1 MSDERPGGAAAM
13 LPAATTRFVGRRH
26 ESRDVR
32 RLLEN
37 ARLVTLTGVGG
48 VGKTRL
54 ALHVA
59 EEVRR
64 AFADGV
70 WFVELAVL
78 TSGDRIADAV
88 GTALGITD
96 RSTRPALDKI
106 VEHLRSRQVLLVIDN
121 CEHVATE
128 AARFVDRVL
137 RMTTQVRVLATSRH
151 TLGVDGEHVF
161 DVPTLA
167 VPDPHGVHGA
177 AVACRFDAVRL
188 LSDRAAAIHP
198 GFAVTDGNATSVTRL
213 CAQLDGL
220 PLAIELAATRLRSL
234 SVDQVVER
242 LEHRFA
248 LLTGGS
254 SAAQPRQRTLR
265 AMVDWS
271 HSLCSPAQRT
281 LWARLSVFAG
291 SFDLT
296 AAEAVCAD
304 ADPVADGGL
313 AAGDVLDLLDDLVA
327 QSIVL
332 ADRDSGAGVRF
343 RLLET
348 IRQYG
353 REQLAQRAET
363 DALVKRHRDHYVDV
377 VETVAARW
385 CSGHQ
390 EADLARLRADRG
402 NLASALESAT
412 SGTTADPRAALR
424 LAAGLRP
431 LWYADEQLSDGRHW
445 CDAALALPRAAD
457 PLRVRAL
464 WVAAWVSLLQGDES
478 TANARLG
485 ECEQLAARLGD
496 EPAVAHAMSLRAT
509 AALFRGEL
517 DTAAD
522 LFAAALDRMERLN
535 DLEGLVWGLF
545 QQAITLAH
553 RGERDVVVDIL
564 NRSLEISER
573 HGELLCRSYTLWVL
587 GFSAWRR
594 GDTAV
599 ASRRVCEGLTIQ
611 SAFND
616 SVGAALMID
625 TLAWIAASAGDM
637 PLAASRL
644 AAAHAAWTAA
654 GTSIAAFG
662 PPLLVHHDAA
672 VAAVQAAG
680 RSIGAAPGTGGPAT
694 VAQII
699 AGVLGRPA
707 TPRDAEPPVALTARE
722 LQVAELVAAGMSN
735 REVAARLVLSPRTVD
750 GHLERILAKL
760 DFTSR
765 TQIAGWVAERRIASG
780 NR

>member
-1 MSDERPGGAAAM
+1 MSDELLGRAAAM
-13 LPAATTRFVGRRH
+13 LPAAATRFVGRRQ
-26 ESRDVR
+26 ESREVR
-32 RLLEN
+32 RLLEH

-59 EEVRR
+59 EEARR

-96 RSTRPALDKI
+96 RSARPALDKL
-106 VEHLRSRQVLLVIDN
+106 VEHLRTRQVLLVIDN
-121 CEHVATE
+121 CEHVAAD
-128 AARFVDRVL
+128 AARVVDRVL

-161 DVPTLA
+161 AVPPLA
-167 VPDPHGVHGA
+167 VPDPRGPHSA
-177 AVACRFDAVRL
+177 AATSRFDAVQL
-188 LSDRAAAIHP
+188 LSDRAAAIDP
-198 GFAVTDGNATSVTRL
+198 AFAVTDRNATSVTRL
-213 CAQLDGL
+213 CAQLDGI
-220 PLAIELAATRLRSL
+220 PLAIELAATRLRAL

-265 AMVDWS
+265 ALVDWS
-271 HSLCSPAQRT
+271 HSLCSPTQRV

-291 SFDLT
+291 SFDLA

-304 ADPVADGGL
+304 ADPGADL
-313 AAGDVLDLLDDLVA
+313 AAGDVLDLLDHLVA

-332 ADRDSGAGVRF
+332 ADRDGGGAVRF

-353 REQLAQRAET
+353 REQLAERGESA
-363 DALVKRHRDHYVDV
+363 ALVRRHRDHYVGV
-377 VETVAARW
+377 VEAAAARW

-390 EADLARLRADRG
+390 EADLARLRADHG
-402 NLASALESAT
+402 NLTSALESAT
-412 SGTTADPRAALR
+412 SGAAADSRAALR
-424 LAAGLRP
+424 LAAGLRT
-431 LWYADEQLSDGRHW
+431 LWCADDFLGDGRHW
-445 CDAALALPRAAD
+445 CDAALALPGEADALRA
-457 PLRVRAL
+457 RAL
-464 WVAAWVSLLQGDES
+464 WVAAWVALLQGDEA
-478 TANARLG
+478 TANGRLG
-485 ECEQLAARLGD
+485 ECEQLAAHLGD

-517 DTAAD
+517 DPAAE
-522 LFAAALDRMERLN
+522 LFAAALARMERLN
-535 DLEGLVWGLF
+535 DHEGLVWGLF
-545 QQAITLAH
+545 QLAITLAH
-553 RGERDVVVDIL
+553 RGEREVVADIL
-564 NRSLEISER
+564 NRSMEISER

-587 GFSAWRR
+587 GFSAWRQ

-599 ASRRVCEGLTIQ
+599 ATRRVREGLTIQ

-616 SVGAALMID
+616 AVGAALMIE

-637 PLAASRL
+637 PLAAARL
-644 AAAHAAWTAA
+644 TSADAAWTAA

-662 PPLLVHHDAA
+662 PPLLVHHAAA
-672 VAAVQAAG
+672 VAAVRAAG
-680 RSIGAAPGTGGPAT
+680 RSSGAEPAVGVPAT
-694 VAQII
+694 IAQII
-699 AGVLGRPA
+699 AGVLGGPPPA
-707 TPRDAEPPVALTARE
+707 TPGDAGPSVALTERE
-722 LQVAELVAAGMSN
+722 LQVAELVAEGMSN
-735 REVAARLVLSPRTVD
+735 RAVAARLVLSPRTID

-765 TQIAGWVAERRIASG
+765 TQIAGWVAERRIDSG